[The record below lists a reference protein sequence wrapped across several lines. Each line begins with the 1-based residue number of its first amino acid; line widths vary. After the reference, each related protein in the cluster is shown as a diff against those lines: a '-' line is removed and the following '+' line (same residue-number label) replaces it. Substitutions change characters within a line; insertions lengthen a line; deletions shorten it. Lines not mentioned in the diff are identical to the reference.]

1 MFGIRLITAALLAA
15 TTLSLAASPTMTG
28 IPARGG
34 LEFTVLRDGDEVGSH
49 VIRFHGDGPQIRVDI
64 QTRINVRL
72 PLLGLSVY
80 HFDHE
85 GHEVWRDG
93 SLVALESVTDDD
105 GETKVLKVRREA
117 GVLRIEGSSG
127 AHASDAAIM
136 PASLW
141 HPDLVTRGMLLNTL
155 DGHEMPVSVTEQ
167 GSDEVPVGDTTVMAR
182 HFLVSGG
189 LNRELWYDAK
199 GVLVKVAFA
208 ASDDSRIEYVLR

>member
-15 TTLSLAASPTMTG
+15 TALSLAAMTG
-28 IPARGG
+28 IPARGS
-34 LEFTVLRDGDEVGSH
+34 LEFTVLRDGDEVGTH
-49 VIRFHGDGPQIRVDI
+49 VIRFHGDGPQVRVDV
-64 QTRINVRL
+64 QTRINVKL

-93 SLVALESVTDDD
+93 SLLTLESVTDDD
-105 GETKVLKVRREA
+105 GDAKVLKVHREG
-117 GVLRIEGSSG
+117 GVLRVEGSSG
-127 AHASDAAIM
+127 AHASDGEII

-141 HPDLVTRGMLLNTL
+141 HPDLVTRSVLLNTL

-167 GSDEVPVGDTTVMAR
+167 GSDEVAVGDL
-182 HFLVSGG
+182 LVTGG
-189 LNRELWYDAK
+189 LNRELWYDPQ